1 MFLLGSC
8 HEDQKMNYLRD
19 LVIAGRCVLRFKRH
33 WYLGRHVYA
42 LMLTEGEFDAIQ
54 EKLNEILYEHRR
66 DH

>member
-1 MFLLGSC
+1 M
-8 HEDQKMNYLRD
+8 KYWMD

-42 LMLTEGEFDAIQ
+42 LMLTEAEFDAIQ
-54 EKLNEILYEHRR
+54 EKLDEILYEHRR